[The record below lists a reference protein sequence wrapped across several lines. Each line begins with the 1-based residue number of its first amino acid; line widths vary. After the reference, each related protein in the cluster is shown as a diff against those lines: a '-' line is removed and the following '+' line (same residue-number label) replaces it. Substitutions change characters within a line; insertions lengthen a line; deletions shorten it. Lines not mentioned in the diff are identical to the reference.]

1 MPVTRIDRKTAVT
14 GNMSPRARAIDAG
27 NGSDPQQYAL
37 IDVLPVPCVVFDCSD
52 GRALMSNAAF
62 RAEFPKF
69 DEAPPLRSTF
79 EESFEFVGDQGE
91 QRIYY
96 APHSR
101 RWYRVDHRELALDV
115 PAEALFLTNMSECIE
130 SLRRHRE
137 QHEQLLSTSR
147 MMSVGEMATTLAHEL
162 NQPLGAA
169 INYLSGCEQI
179 AAAAQE
185 SERLLHGIRQAK
197 RQTERAAE
205 IIGSIREFV
214 RSREPHRQN
223 LDVPRLIQGVT
234 ELLRL
239 EAEQHQVS
247 IRNTLPDALPP
258 IFADRVMIE
267 QVLLNLIK
275 NAIEA
280 MRDTPPARRLI
291 NVSARVDYD
300 GMIELR
306 VADQGCG
313 IDEDGMRRLF
323 SPMFTTKPD
332 GLGIGLAICR
342 SIIEYHEGR
351 LFAEPNPDGRGGC
364 AMVFTVPQGLAA

>member
-1 MPVTRIDRKTAVT
+1 MPVTRIDRKDTAAT
-14 GNMSPRARAIDAG
+14 NLTRGLDE
-27 NGSDPQQYAL
+27 GSDRQGYAL
-37 IDVLPVPCVVFDCSD
+37 IDVLPAPCIVFSRVD
-52 GRALMSNAAF
+52 GQALMSNAAF
-62 RAEFPKF
+62 RAEFSQF
-69 DEAPPLRSTF
+69 ADAPERATF
-79 EESFEFVGDQGE
+79 EASFEFVGGQGDQ
-91 QRIYY
+91 RTYY

-101 RWYRVDHRELALDV
+101 RWYRVDRRELALDV

-169 INYLSGCEQI
+169 INYLSGCEQLVVS
-179 AAAAQE
+179 ATDND
-185 SERLLHGIRQAK
+185 RLLRGIQLAR

-223 LDVPRLIQGVT
+223 LDLPLLIQGVT

-247 IRNTLPDALPP
+247 IRNSLPAELPM

-280 MRDTPPARRLI
+280 MRDTAPARRLI
-291 NVSARVDYD
+291 IVSAQVDYD
-300 GMIELR
+300 GMIEVR

-313 IDEDGMRRLF
+313 IDEDGMRKLF

-351 LFAEPNPDGRGGC
+351 LFAEPNQDGMGC
-364 AMVFTVPQGLAA
+364 AMVFTVPRGTAA